1 MNIRMQES
9 ESTLATQIYRRLRND
24 ILDGRLTPGSKLKVQ
39 EIAAGYGV
47 GASPIREA
55 LSSLAAE
62 GLVERHDQRG
72 FRAAP
77 ATMAEF
83 EELLRARCWLEEAC
97 LRQSILAGG
106 KDWEEKVVLANY
118 RLTRMED
125 KPLGQQPDGEEA
137 HNMFHDALLAACPSP
152 TLVGFC
158 QVLRDRQ
165 RRYRKLAHSLSYPM
179 RNVKVEHSGIAEAAL
194 ARDVDRACRLL
205 SEHYGITS
213 RYVRVALDRTR
224 TAPDAIAMIS

>member
-1 MNIRMQES
+1 MNIPIHES
-9 ESTLATQIYRRLRND
+9 ETTLATQIYRRLRSD
-24 ILDGRLTPGSKLKVQ
+24 ILEGRLMPGAKLKVQ

-77 ATMAEF
+77 ATMTEF

-106 KDWEEKVVLANY
+106 KEWEEKLVLANY
-118 RLTRMED
+118 RLSCMADT
-125 KPLGQQPDGEEA
+125 PLSQQPGGEEV
-137 HNMFHDALLAACPSP
+137 HNMFHDALLGACPSP

-158 QVLRDRQ
+158 EVLRDRQ
-165 RRYRKLAHSLSYPM
+165 RRYRKLARSLAYPL
-179 RNVKVEHSGIAEAAL
+179 RNTKVEHNAIAQAAL
-194 ARDVDRACRLL
+194 ARDVDNACRLL
-205 SEHYGITS
+205 TEHYGITS
-213 RYVRVALDRTR
+213 KYVRLALDRTR
-224 TAPDAIAMIS
+224 EVFDAGVMIS